1 MVKHKSSRPCGRSL
15 LKYVAIGM
23 VAQYVFVI
31 CDGYRSTISAFIA
44 WRVPAWMRMKY
55 VPLES

>member
-1 MVKHKSSRPCGRSL
+1 MVKHKASRRHGRLL
-15 LKYVAIGM
+15 LKYIAVDM
-23 VAQYVFVI
+23 TVQYVFMI
-31 CDGYRSTISAFIA
+31 CDSYCSTISAFIA